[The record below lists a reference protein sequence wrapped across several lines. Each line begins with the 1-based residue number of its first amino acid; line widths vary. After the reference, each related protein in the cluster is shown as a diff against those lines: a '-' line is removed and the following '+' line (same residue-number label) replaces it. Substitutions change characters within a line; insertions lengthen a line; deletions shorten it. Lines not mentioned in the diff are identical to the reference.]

1 LRFHLIP
8 VRVSIIKDGWGT
20 LTCCWRECKLV
31 WPLQKSVWRFIKKLL
46 YHSAIPLL
54 GIYTKDSMQERYLWI
69 AALFTIAKLWNQSR
83 CPLANEWMKK
93 MWNTYTMEYYSVMK
107 DKIMSFAGKW
117 VELEII
123 LLYEISLTEKDKY
136 HILSTYVKT
145 RPKKMNDTN
154 IKWGDGLGVGTR
166 RREEGKGE
174 GKGGW
179 IWSNYFIRVEIE

>member
-1 LRFHLIP
+1 
-8 VRVSIIKDGWGT
+8 
-20 LTCCWRECKLV
+20 
-31 WPLQKSVWRFIKKLL
+31 
-46 YHSAIPLL
+46 
-54 GIYTKDSMQERYLWI
+54 
-69 AALFTIAKLWNQSR
+69 
-83 CPLANEWMKK
+83 
-93 MWNTYTMEYYSVMK
+93 MEYYSVMK